1 MKKILLKIKKYFN
14 DISNKKLLL
23 TSIVVLL
30 ALTIF
35 IGKSFSVL
43 QPVKSIEIF
52 SKNTSY

>member
-35 IGKSFSVL
+35 IGKSFAVL